1 MPIDEKLRADFA
13 KRYGRFCAHEE
24 DVPHDELVIPCRS
37 VVRLAASA
45 KQPSARAPIIKST
58 NDIDELKSWIGV
70 PNLQAKREC
79 QVEREHSREMA
90 EIRKLLDTKAARSE
104 QDPNVEEAAA
114 TKASGPRGAL
124 MTRLRASPN
133 AGAKFDAIR
142 AHARAYL
149 YGNSSNMA
157 SAKPVLEA
165 VFAPF
170 KVIVWLFPKVIVR
183 SGATLVFGTGAN
195 VLTASELE
203 IEQGGQVVSHGSLTV
218 HVSNLKK
225 TKPFTIHTPIGLEH
239 LALELGHAHP

>member
-1 MPIDEKLRADFA
+1 MPIDEKLRVDFA
-13 KRYGRFCAHEE
+13 KRYGRFCAHDE
-24 DVPHDELVIPCRS
+24 DVPREELVIPCRS

-45 KQPSARAPIIKST
+45 KQASARAPVIKST

-70 PNLQAKREC
+70 PNLQAKHEC
-79 QVEREHSREMA
+79 SIEREHSREMA
-90 EIRKLLDTKAARSE
+90 EIRKLLDTKASRAQQGANGDE
-104 QDPNVEEAAA
+104 GTGNV
-114 TKASGPRGAL
+114 ASGTRSAL
-124 MTRLRASPN
+124 MTRLRTSPN
-133 AGAKFDAIR
+133 AGLKFDAIR
-142 AHARAYL
+142 AHARAYI
-149 YGNSSNMA
+149 YGNSTNMA

-183 SGATLVFGTGAN
+183 SGATLWFGTGAN

-225 TKPFTIHTPIGLEH
+225 TKPFTIHAPIGIEH
-239 LALELGHAHP
+239 LALELGYAHP